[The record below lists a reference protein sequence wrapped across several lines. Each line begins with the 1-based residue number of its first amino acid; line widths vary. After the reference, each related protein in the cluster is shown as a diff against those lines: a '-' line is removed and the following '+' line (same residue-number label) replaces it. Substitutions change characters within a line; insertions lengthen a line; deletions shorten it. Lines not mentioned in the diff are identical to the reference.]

1 MLATTPAGVLRHWRA
16 GALALATGAVV
27 GGLAIASPATAATQT
42 TGAVKNA
49 SVRLT
54 TPQTSSALRSTK
66 FAPARTTHAAL
77 SASTASVRRG
87 SAATLTAS
95 VTYGSTLTRV
105 QSQVV
110 RLQVR
115 SGNTWR
121 DLATTTLSGNG
132 YATFSVRPT
141 GTTTYRL
148 AYTGGGTL
156 GPSWSGT
163 VTVKVASTPSS
174 SGTSSSSGSFTNL
187 PAGSGRAAA
196 VLAAARAQSGKPYA
210 WGAAGPRAYDCS
222 GLTMYAF
229 RSVGVSLPHQANAQ
243 KGYGVAV
250 SRAQARPGDLVIFV
264 SGSYGYHAGIY
275 AGNGYMVDA
284 PTYGQT
290 VGLHKIWGSNVIF
303 RRIV

>member
-49 SVRLT
+49 SARLT
-54 TPQTSSALRSTK
+54 TPQTSYALRSTK

-77 SASTASVRRG
+77 SASTASVGRG

-95 VTYGSTLTRV
+95 VSYGSTMTRV
-105 QSQVV
+105 QGQAV

-121 DLATTTLSGNG
+121 DLATTTLSGTG

-163 VTVKVASTPSS
+163 VTVK
-174 SGTSSSSGSFTNL
+174 
-187 PAGSGRAAA
+187 AG
-196 VLAAARAQSGKPYA
+196 GKTA
-210 WGAAGPRAYDCS
+210 KRAYN
-222 GLTMYAF
+222 GKTITVKLPKLKPGKYKATVTYAPAA
-229 RSVGVSLPHQANAQ
+229 SSPTKPS
-243 KGYGVAV
+243 KGTA
-250 SRAQARPGDLVIFV
+250 
-264 SGSYGYHAGIY
+264 
-275 AGNGYMVDA
+275 
-284 PTYGQT
+284 
-290 VGLHKIWGSNVIF
+290 KIV
-303 RRIV
+303 VKK